1 MVGGHRERVIRPSG
15 IETLNRRRD
24 TTLSDSWIALTSYV
38 RTQVDEELEI
48 RLLKWQLKLSLN
60 AISGIGLGR
69 PHSDQKGGEY
79 VLSKLPAFRS
89 F

>member
-1 MVGGHRERVIRPSG
+1 MGGHRERVIRPAG
-15 IETLNRRRD
+15 IETLSRRGD
-24 TTLSDSWIALTSYV
+24 TTISDSWIALTSYV
-38 RTQVDEELEI
+38 RMQVDEEHEI
-48 RLLKWQLKLSLN
+48 RLLKWQLKLFVN